1 MVYIYFTKIFALFY
15 NNEYVG
21 REFGFENELFKWLL
35 HLQQEYILRAW
46 YSFHVNMQWQ
56 MYTHIHIYSTCIKMC
71 DFDQT
76 RHEFLICS

>member
-56 MYTHIHIYSTCIKMC
+56 MYTHIHIYILRALKCVI
-71 DFDQT
+71 
-76 RHEFLICS
+76 LIRQDMNF